1 MTEAAPAAGEQERTI
16 ASYSF
21 RFLLLA
27 AVWAL
32 SLPVGAQQ
40 GLQLKTQPTLI
51 LVPPSSKEKDDLP
64 LFIDADRLQGRQEGD
79 IEAEGNVRLR
89 KRGYSAQADWMR
101 YEQPSQELNAEG
113 NVRMEMGADVL
124 EGARLRYNLGSERGE
139 MDGTR
144 YTLHQAPVVVGERQ
158 VFREADA
165 RGSAERLLFEGPNQ
179 YRAERTE
186 YTTCSPGNE
195 DWHVRARDLTIDRD
209 RDVGV
214 ARDATIEFLGATI
227 FYTPYLSFSLHQE
240 RKTGFLTPH
249 YASSST
255 TGVELTVP
263 FYINIAPNRD
273 ATIAPRIMT
282 RRGVLVNGEFRYL
295 EPTYRGETR
304 AEVLPNDDARE
315 SDTRWAYLVRH
326 VQALPDGWGGS
337 LRAQRVSDDNYFTDL
352 GTKISQTSTVQLPS
366 DLNVGRVT
374 AWGNAGSYSLDA
386 VVQRWQTLQV
396 DPLAPITPPYNRLPQ
411 ISFAAAHQDVL
422 RTEVDLIGQYS
433 AFHHPTLVKGQR
445 ALAYPSLSVPLRV
458 PYAYFTPKAGV
469 TLTRYLVDENTTSG
483 YASEDRTVPIFSADS
498 GMTFERPTT
507 LWGVP
512 YLQTLEPRLY
522 YLYIPFRDQ
531 SRIPVFDSAEQD
543 VNFTTIY
550 AENQFT
556 GWDRINDANQITVG
570 VSSRLLAS
578 DTGAQRLRVGV
589 AQRYYF
595 EPQRVTLPDVA
606 PRSADTSD
614 LLAALVGNVAQ
625 HWTVNTGV
633 QYNTDLSQMQK
644 FNIGTRYLPR
654 AGQVLNLSYRETR
667 DVLQQA
673 DISAQWP
680 VGKGWTALARWN
692 YSFLDHR
699 TLEGLLGA
707 EYNGDCWVL
716 RLVAHRFVTTT
727 QEASLSYFVQLEL
740 NGVSRIGHNPMSE
753 LRRNIG
759 GYSQADPR
767 ALNPEDARPSPRY

>member
-1 MTEAAPAAGEQERTI
+1 MSGELCDFSITLQSHFSMQKRGITCLLVVGVWVLSPPA
-16 ASYSF
+16 
-21 RFLLLA
+21 
-27 AVWAL
+27 
-32 SLPVGAQQ
+32 GAQQ

-51 LVPPSSKEKDDLP
+51 LVPPSLKEEVP
-64 LFIDADRLQGRQEGD
+64 LFIDADRLQGRQQGD
-79 IEAEGNVRLR
+79 VEAEGNVRLR
-89 KRGYSAQADWMR
+89 RRGYSAHADWLR
-101 YEQPSQELNAEG
+101 YEQPTQELNAEG
-113 NVRMEMGADVL
+113 NVRMEIGADIL
-124 EGARLRYNLGSERGE
+124 EGPRLRFNLGTERGE
-139 MDGTR
+139 MDRPR
-144 YTLHQAPVVVGERQ
+144 YTLHQAPAVVGERQ

-165 RGSAERLLFEGPNQ
+165 RGTAERLLFEGPRQ

-195 DWHVRARDLTIDRD
+195 AWHVRARDLTIDRD

-214 ARDATIEFLGATI
+214 ARNASIEFMGTTI
-227 FYTPYLSFSLHQE
+227 FYSPYLSFSLHQE

-249 YASSST
+249 YGSSSS

-295 EPTYRGETR
+295 EPTYRGESR
-304 AEVLPNDDARE
+304 ASVLPNDDARGGE
-315 SDTRWAYLVRH
+315 QRWAYQVRH
-326 VQALPDGWGGS
+326 AQALPSGWDGA
-337 LRAQRVSDDNYFTDL
+337 LRLQRVSDDNYFTDL
-352 GTKISQTSTVQLPS
+352 GTKVSETSQVQLPS
-366 DLNVGRVT
+366 DLTIGRV
-374 AWGNAGSYSLDA
+374 ANWGNAGSYSLDA

-396 DPLAPITPPYNRLPQ
+396 DPLTPVTPPYNRLPQ
-411 ISFAAAHQDVL
+411 ISLAAVRQDLL
-422 RTEVDLIGQYS
+422 RTELDFLGQYS
-433 AFHHPTLVKGQR
+433 AFDHPTLVRGQR
-445 ALAYPSLSVPLRV
+445 ALAYPSLSLPLNTS
-458 PYAYFTPKAGV
+458 YAYFTPKAGV
-469 TLTRYLVDENTTSG
+469 TLTRYLIDENTSG
-483 YASEDRTVPIFSADS
+483 YATQDRTVPIFSADS

-507 LWGVP
+507 LWGTS
-512 YLQTLEPRLY
+512 YFQTLEPRLY

-531 SRIPVFDSAEQD
+531 SLIPVFDSAQQD
-543 VNFTTIY
+543 INFATIY
-550 AENQFT
+550 AENQFS

-570 VSSRLLAS
+570 VSSRLIAS

-595 EPQRVTLPDVA
+595 EPQRVTLPGVA
-606 PRSADTSD
+606 ARSGDTSD
-614 LLAALVGNVAQ
+614 LLAALVGSVAQ
-625 HWTVNTGV
+625 NWTVDAGV
-633 QYNTDLSQMQK
+633 QYTTDTSQLQK

-654 AGQVLNLSYRETR
+654 QGQVLNLSYRETR
-667 DVLQQA
+667 DVLQQS

-727 QEASLSYFVQLEL
+727 QESQMSYFVQLEL
-740 NGVSRIGHNPMSE
+740 NGVSRIGSNPLE
-753 LRRNIG
+753 AVRRNIG
-759 GYSQADPR
+759 GYYRADPR
-767 ALNPEDARPSPRY
+767 ARGSEDATPRY